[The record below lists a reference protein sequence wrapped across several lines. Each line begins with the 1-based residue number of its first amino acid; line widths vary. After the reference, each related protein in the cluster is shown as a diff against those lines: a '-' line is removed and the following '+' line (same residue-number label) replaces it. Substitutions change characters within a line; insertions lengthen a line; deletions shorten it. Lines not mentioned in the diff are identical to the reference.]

1 MKRRFGFQQS
11 KSKDPGGGQQNK
23 ARRTHGE
30 GGGRQ
35 QNWGGEGGPWGG
47 HHAWG
52 ANGGGFGFWDQPYP
66 GLGPAAAGFSVGGS
80 NDYAVDG
87 PSYEVNFQPM
97 GGGFQSAFQ
106 DQFTRVQQRPS
117 PPAQQHRQRPFGG
130 AAGIPNGRPPAPGP
144 SSSAAAPSSSDS
156 EEVMVVGG
164 SKKKESAGSGDLE
177 YEEEPI
183 LSAVFQVPYDDNEG
197 DEEEVEVL
205 AEVSAG
211 ARVDADLQLRDP
223 LLPSDRRIKALESL
237 HQRFADNNK
246 VWRKSDI
253 PYWKTTRINSE
264 LYRMVTFLVFFL
276 GTRKKFIR
284 RPTRTQQ
291 GTVGVLPAK
300 PAVPAHLPP
309 QGGPVAVDRPRP
321 PLAVARPEDPGVRLH
336 PQRPGLG
343 LLRHGRVRVLRRRP
357 GFGRG
362 EVRRKEQEVKGRRRV
377 PRGGE
382 EAATEEEGGER
393 GHPAHPGERLDTKVL
408 QHRRR
413 PGS

>member
-23 ARRTHGE
+23 ARRTHG
-30 GGGRQ
+30 GGGGGQ
-35 QNWGGEGGPWGG
+35 QNWGGGGGGWGG
-47 HHAWG
+47 HRAWG

-66 GLGPAAAGFSVGGS
+66 GLGPAAAGFSSAGGGGPPGS

-117 PPAQQHRQRPFGG
+117 PPAQQHRQRPFVG
-130 AAGIPNGRPPAPGP
+130 AAGIPKGRPPPPGP

-156 EEVMVVGG
+156 EEVVVVGG

-246 VWRKSDI
+246 V
-253 PYWKTTRINSE
+253 
-264 LYRMVTFLVFFL
+264 
-276 GTRKKFIR
+276 
-284 RPTRTQQ
+284 
-291 GTVGVLPAK
+291 
-300 PAVPAHLPP
+300 
-309 QGGPVAVDRPRP
+309 
-321 PLAVARPEDPGVRLH
+321 
-336 PQRPGLG
+336 
-343 LLRHGRVRVLRRRP
+343 
-357 GFGRG
+357 
-362 EVRRKEQEVKGRRRV
+362 
-377 PRGGE
+377 
-382 EAATEEEGGER
+382 
-393 GHPAHPGERLDTKVL
+393 
-408 QHRRR
+408 
-413 PGS
+413 